1 MGVRRWND
9 QNKVKTAKKNSRSL
23 RRELTDAEQLLWHH
37 LRLRQM
43 GGCKFRHQHPLGRYI
58 LDFVCL
64 EAALVVEVD
73 GGQHA
78 ENTERDQVRTE
89 WLEQQKL
96 RVLRFWNNDVLKD
109 IESVKQVIWNA
120 LGKVGT
126 EPPSQPSPLKGEG
139 DGCADLELGCDD

>member
-1 MGVRRWND
+1 MTRIN
-9 QNKVKTAKKNSRSL
+9 QTTKKNSRSL
-23 RRELTDAEQLLWHH
+23 RREMTDAEQLLWRH
-37 LRLRQM
+37 LRMQQI
-43 GGCKFRHQHPLGRYI
+43 GGCKFRRQHPLGRYI

-78 ENTERDQVRTE
+78 ENEEQDLLRTMF
-89 WLEQQKL
+89 LSQQGL
-96 RVLRFWNNDVLKD
+96 HVLRFWNNDVLKD

-139 DGCADLELGCDD
+139 EGCADLGLGCDD

>member
-1 MGVRRWND
+1 MTRIN
-9 QNKVKTAKKNSRSL
+9 QTTKKNSRSL
-23 RRELTDAEQLLWHH
+23 RREMTDAEQLLWRH
-37 LRLRQM
+37 LRMRQM
-43 GGCKFRHQHPLGRYI
+43 GGCKFRRQHPLGRYI

-78 ENTERDQVRTE
+78 ENAEQDLLRTMF
-89 WLEQQKL
+89 LSQQGL
-96 RVLRFWNNDVLKD
+96 HVLRFWNNDVLKD

-126 EPPSQPSPLKGEG
+126 ETPSQPSPLKGEG
-139 DGCADLELGCDD
+139 EGCADLGLGCDD

>member
-1 MGVRRWND
+1 MTRIN
-9 QNKVKTAKKNSRSL
+9 QTTKKNSRSL
-23 RRELTDAEQLLWHH
+23 RREMTDAEQLLWRH
-37 LRLRQM
+37 LRMRQM
-43 GGCKFRHQHPLGRYI
+43 RGCKFRRQHPLGRYI

-78 ENTERDQVRTE
+78 ENEEQDLLRTMF
-89 WLEQQKL
+89 LSQQGL

-126 EPPSQPSPLKGEG
+126 EPPSQPSPWEGEG
-139 DGCADLELGCDD
+139 VTEGTEDD

>member
-1 MGVRRWND
+1 MTRIN
-9 QNKVKTAKKNSRSL
+9 QTAKKNSRSL
-23 RRELTDAEQLLWHH
+23 RRELTDAEQLLWRH
-37 LRLRQM
+37 LRMRQM
-43 GGCKFRHQHPLGRYI
+43 GGCKFRRQHPLGRYI

-78 ENTERDQVRTE
+78 ENEEQDLLRTMF
-89 WLEQQKL
+89 LSQQGL
-96 RVLRFWNNDVLKD
+96 HVLRFWNNDVLKD

-120 LGKVGT
+120 LGKVST

-139 DGCADLELGCDD
+139 DGCTDLALGCDD

>member
-1 MGVRRWND
+1 MTRIN
-9 QNKVKTAKKNSRSL
+9 QTTKKNSRSL
-23 RRELTDAEQLLWHH
+23 RREMTDAEQLLWRH
-37 LRLRQM
+37 LRMRQM
-43 GGCKFRHQHPLGRYI
+43 GGYKFRRQHPLGRYI

-78 ENTERDQVRTE
+78 ENAEQDLLRTMF
-89 WLEQQKL
+89 LSQQGL
-96 RVLRFWNNDVLKD
+96 HVLRFWNNDVLKD

-139 DGCADLELGCDD
+139 EGCADLGLGCDD

>member
-1 MGVRRWND
+1 MTRIN
-9 QNKVKTAKKNSRSL
+9 QTAKKNSRSL
-23 RRELTDAEQLLWHH
+23 RRGMTDAEQLLWRH
-37 LRLRQM
+37 LRMRQM
-43 GGCKFRHQHPLGRYI
+43 GGCKFRRQHPLGRYI

-64 EAALVVEVD
+64 DAGLVIELD

-78 ENTERDQVRTE
+78 ESAERDQDRTE
-89 WLEQQKL
+89 WLEQQEL

-120 LGKVGT
+120 LGKAGA

-139 DGCADLELGCDD
+139 EGCADLELGCDD